1 MTLPTGTRLGSYEVL
16 ALLGQGGMGEVYR
29 AWDARLK
36 RDVAIKILP
45 PALAADP
52 DRIVRFE
59 REARSVAQLSHPNVV
74 AIFDVGQE
82 RPAPEG
88 PAIAYAVME
97 LVEGETLRARLARGR
112 PGTRRTIE
120 IGVQIAE
127 GLAAAHDKGIVHR
140 DLKPENVVLTPGD
153 RVKILDF
160 GLARVRWPAGL
171 DETATQAVTAEGTV
185 LGTVGYMAP
194 EQVRAQPVDERAD
207 IFACGAVLYEL
218 LAGRPPF
225 GGESAAD
232 TLSAIL
238 HHDPPAIDV
247 PGDDVPSALDLIVRR
262 CLEKQPARRFQSAH
276 DLAFALETLAG
287 RGSGA
292 TAARASAPAA
302 ARRLPA
308 AVPWIVA
315 ALAVL
320 GGALSW
326 AAARGAPAA
335 DLWHVFTPITDM
347 AGVETMPALTP
358 DGTLVAYATR
368 AAGTWDIYAQ
378 HVSGST
384 PIPLATDPA
393 REEAGPAFSP
403 DGRSLAY
410 HDARGTGAIFVATA
424 AGAAPR
430 RLTDFGFHPAWS
442 PDSRQIAFSSRA
454 VGSPY
459 MRVGESALWIVDA
472 AGGTPR
478 RVEGTGDAALPA
490 WSPSGAHL
498 AYSSIAAG
506 QRDISMIAA
515 EGGTPVAV
523 TRDTAVDWSPT
534 WSPDGRF
541 IYFASDRG
549 GSMNLWRIAVDEASG
564 VPQGR
569 AEPVTTG
576 VQAAADQP
584 AFSADGARL
593 VFRSSVHAANPTA
606 VPFDPVTLRAGTPV
620 ILSNSN
626 TIRLPTDVSRD
637 GRFVA
642 YSNLGE
648 PQEDLFVSGAD
659 GSGFRRLTP
668 GGGLVRGPVWAAD
681 GQSLFFHGTR
691 DGAPKI
697 WTVGLDGGGLREAF
711 AVPGASLCCPL
722 VSPDGARLVVS
733 AMPGS
738 PGPHLVRLA
747 PDGTA
752 ADAEL
757 LAGLPDGMAFLAAAW
772 SPDGARLAGQ
782 LVNATGTEL
791 GLAVYDLAA
800 RRIERRFDARAVILR
815 WLPDSRRLLYL
826 TESAEAFR
834 VLDVDTGQTTDV
846 GAELPLPGGL
856 MFALSPDGR
865 TIYYGGTRHEAD
877 IWMVERLPPAPR

>member
-29 AWDARLK
+29 AWDARLQ

-52 DRIVRFE
+52 DRIARFD

-74 AIFDVGQE
+74 AIFDVGQD
-82 RPAPEG
+82 RPASAG
-88 PAIAYAVME
+88 PPIAYAVME
-97 LVEGETLRARLARGR
+97 LLEGETLRAGLARG
-112 PGTRRTIE
+112 PLGVRRTLE

-140 DLKPENVVLTPGD
+140 DLKPENVFLTPGD

-171 DETATQAVTAEGTV
+171 EEAATQSVTAEGTV

-194 EQVRAQPVDERAD
+194 EQVRAQPADERAD

-225 GGESAAD
+225 GGQSVAD

-238 HHDPPAIDV
+238 HHDPPEIAA
-247 PGDDVPSALDLIVRR
+247 PGDDVPAAVDRIVRR
-262 CLEKQPARRFQSAH
+262 CLEKQPERRFQSAH
-276 DLAFALETLAG
+276 DLAFALEMLAG

-308 AVPWIVA
+308 ALPWIVA

-320 GGALSW
+320 AGTLSW
-326 AAARGAPAA
+326 ATARRAPAA
-335 DLWHVFTPITDM
+335 DPWHVFTPVTDM
-347 AGVETMPALTP
+347 AGVETMPAMSP
-358 DGTLVAYATR
+358 DGALVAYATQ

-378 HVSGST
+378 HVAGGI

-410 HDARGTGAIFVATA
+410 HDARGAGAIFVATA

-442 PDSRQIAFSSRA
+442 PDSRQIAFSSRV

-459 MRVGESALWIVDA
+459 ARVGESALWIVDA
-472 AGGTPR
+472 AGGSPR
-478 RVEGTGDAALPA
+478 RVEGTGDAAHPA
-490 WSPSGAHL
+490 WSPSGARL
-498 AYSSIAAG
+498 AYWRITVG
-506 QRDISMIAA
+506 QRDIYTIAS

-523 TRDTAVDWSPT
+523 TADTAVDWSPV

-564 VPQGR
+564 TPRGR

-584 AFSADGARL
+584 AFSADGTRL
-593 VFRSSVHAANPTA
+593 VFRSSVHAANPIA
-606 VPFDPVTLRAGTPV
+606 VPFDPVTLRAGMPV
-620 ILSNSN
+620 ILGNSN

-642 YSNLGE
+642 YSNVGE
-648 PQEDLFVSGAD
+648 PQEDVIVSGAD
-659 GSGFRRLTP
+659 GSGFRRLTS

-691 DGAPKI
+691 QGASTI

-722 VSPDGARLVVS
+722 VSPDGARLLVS

-738 PGPHLVRLA
+738 PGPHLVHLA
-747 PDGTA
+747 PDGAA
-752 ADAEL
+752 ADAERL
-757 LAGLPDGMAFLAAAW
+757 TGIPDGMAYLAAAW

-782 LVNATGTEL
+782 LVGPTGAEL

-815 WLPDSRRLLYL
+815 WLPDSRRLLYF
-826 TESAEAFR
+826 TESARALR
-834 VLDVDTGQTTDV
+834 VLDVDTGRTTDV
-846 GAELPLPGGL
+846 DAELPLPGGI
-856 MFALSPDGR
+856 MFALAPDGR

-877 IWMVERLPPAPR
+877 IWMVERVDPVAR